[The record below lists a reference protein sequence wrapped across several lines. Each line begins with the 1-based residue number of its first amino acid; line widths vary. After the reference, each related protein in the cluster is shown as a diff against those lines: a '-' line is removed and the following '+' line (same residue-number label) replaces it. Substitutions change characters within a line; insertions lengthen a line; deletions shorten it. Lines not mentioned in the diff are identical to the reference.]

1 MYLYDLVH
9 SREVYTDTTNGMLI
23 KELELVS
30 NEVVLYCVPRLTPM
44 NWPSRLVPPEY
55 AITGIL
61 YRSAILTT
69 SATSSVLSAKT
80 YKRERQWYPQW

>member
-9 SREVYTDTTNGMLI
+9 SSEVYTDATNGMLI
-23 KELELVS
+23 KELKLVS
-30 NEVVLYCVPRLTPM
+30 NEGVLSCVPCLTPM

-61 YRSAILTT
+61 YRLAILTT

-80 YKRERQWYPQW
+80 YKKERQWYLQW